1 MDYQAIAQIIS
12 TVGFPIVACVAMF
25 YLYDKTVKDLTVAI
39 SRIDNTMEHILN
51 HLEGV
56 RVYDAKHEVKEN

>member
-25 YLYDKTVKDLTVAI
+25 YLYDKTVKDLTIAI
-39 SRIDNTMEHILN
+39 AKIDNTMEHILLHIDGKEASN
-51 HLEGV
+51 
-56 RVYDAKHEVKEN
+56 EV

>member
-12 TVGFPIVACVAMF
+12 TVGFPIVASVAMF

-39 SRIDNTMEHILN
+39 AKIDATMEHILA
-51 HLEGV
+51 HIEGSHTI
-56 RVYDAKHEVKEN
+56 DET